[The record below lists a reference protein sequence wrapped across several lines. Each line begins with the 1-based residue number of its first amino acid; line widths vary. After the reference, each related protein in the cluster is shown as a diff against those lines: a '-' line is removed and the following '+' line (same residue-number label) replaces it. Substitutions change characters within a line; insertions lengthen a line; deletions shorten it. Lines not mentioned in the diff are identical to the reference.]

1 MFENM
6 IIWGPQVADEHDTLI
21 QLSEED
27 HELLE
32 KKLKE
37 LDNKWGI
44 SLSRESSINSYQN
57 DDYLFAAGLLQEV
70 RDIHK
75 KVYYNAYT
83 SEWVRGNSEIP
94 YIHLDFVERPALKKD
109 EFGNYVPDDK
119 KLNMGVKVPLFN
131 GACRLEFNYY
141 WLKQYL
147 KFLQTI
153 FDSNEDLVVYL
164 PETVPRSALQYKTKA
179 EVLSMIKSIEK
190 FGLKK
195 QIEILRLYVNSAI
208 NPEKIP
214 EPCMTFLSEAG
225 KTEEITW
232 GFFGEDGNTF
242 RVPMKKTIFN
252 TSGFADLFDRRVEMV
267 SDLFI
272 ASIKM
277 ILAHETAHV
286 ARGHWNLRIK
296 EPEYSQMRNV
306 MMNCEI
312 NADWTAALWM
322 INELL
327 YDTVT
332 DDPQYPVLAYTRKDL
347 VYLWSIRILAIYIS
361 LSWVER
367 NEERGWTEETISEF
381 IKKSKVTHP
390 IYQFRLF
397 CTLNHIKEHLDYMA
411 EKSKVQGYVLRTVDG
426 APLKEELFAEVW
438 ERACDMIFSFEYAFK
453 ACWNAD
459 ERGSLEKIRDGLNII
474 RKAAPENDKEVPF
487 LMGYMETAQKE
498 LESYEKQWPEILEKL
513 NKYGMFFKMGK

>member
-1 MFENM
+1 
-6 IIWGPQVADEHDTLI
+6 
-21 QLSEED
+21 
-27 HELLE
+27 
-32 KKLKE
+32 
-37 LDNKWGI
+37 
-44 SLSRESSINSYQN
+44 
-57 DDYLFAAGLLQEV
+57 
-70 RDIHK
+70 
-75 KVYYNAYT
+75 
-83 SEWVRGNSEIP
+83 
-94 YIHLDFVERPALKKD
+94 
-109 EFGNYVPDDK
+109 
-119 KLNMGVKVPLFN
+119 
-131 GACRLEFNYY
+131 
-141 WLKQYL
+141 
-147 KFLQTI
+147 
-153 FDSNEDLVVYL
+153 
-164 PETVPRSALQYKTKA
+164 
-179 EVLSMIKSIEK
+179 
-190 FGLKK
+190 
-195 QIEILRLYVNSAI
+195 
-208 NPEKIP
+208 
-214 EPCMTFLSEAG
+214 
-225 KTEEITW
+225 
-232 GFFGEDGNTF
+232 
-242 RVPMKKTIFN
+242 
-252 TSGFADLFDRRVEMV
+252 
-267 SDLFI
+267 
-272 ASIKM
+272 
-277 ILAHETAHV
+277 
-286 ARGHWNLRIK
+286 
-296 EPEYSQMRNV
+296 MRNV

-381 IKKSKVTHP
+381 IKKSKATHP

-411 EKSKVQGYVLRTVDG
+411 DKSKEQGYVLRTVDG

>member
-1 MFENM
+1 MLENM
-6 IIWGPQVADEHDTLI
+6 IIWEPQVADDHDTLI

-27 HELLE
+27 HEILAKE
-32 KKLKE
+32 LKE
-37 LDNKWGI
+37 LDSKWGI
-44 SLSRESSINSYQN
+44 SLSRESGINSYQN
-57 DDYLFAAGLLQEV
+57 DDYLFVAGLLQEV

-75 KVYYNAYT
+75 KVYYNTHT
-83 SEWVRGNSEIP
+83 SKWVRGNSEIP
-94 YIHLDFVERPALKKD
+94 YIHLDFVEQPALKKD
-109 EFGNYVPDDK
+109 EFGSYVPDDK
-119 KLNMGVKVPLFN
+119 KLNMGVKEPLSN
-131 GACRLEFNYY
+131 GTCRLEFNYY

-153 FDSNEDLVVYL
+153 FDSNEDLVINL
-164 PETVPRSALQYKTKA
+164 PESVPGSRAQYKTKA
-179 EVLSMIKSIEK
+179 EILSMAKSLEG
-190 FGLKK
+190 FRLKK
-195 QIEILRLYVNSAI
+195 QVEVLRLYANSAI

-214 EPCMTFLSEAG
+214 EPCLTFLCEDG
-225 KTEEITW
+225 NQKEITW
-232 GFFGEDGNTF
+232 GFFSEDGNTF
-242 RVPMKKTIFN
+242 RVPMKKSIFN
-252 TSGFADLFDRRVEMV
+252 TSGFVDLFDCRVKLV

-296 EPEYSQMRNV
+296 EPEYSQTRNV

-312 NADWTAALWM
+312 NADWTAALWL

-332 DDPQYPVLAYTRKDL
+332 DDSQYPVLAYTRKNL
-347 VYLWSIRILAIYIS
+347 VYHWSIRILAIYIS

-381 IKKSKVTHP
+381 IKKSEATHP

-397 CTLNHIKEHLDYMA
+397 CTLNHIKEHLDHMA
-411 EKSKVQGYVLRTVDG
+411 EQNKNQGYVLRTADG
-426 APLKEELFAEVW
+426 AQLKEELFTEVW

-453 ACWNAD
+453 TCWNAD
-459 ERGSLEKIRDGLNII
+459 ERDSLEKIRDGLNII

-487 LMGYMETAQKE
+487 LMGYMEAAQKE
-498 LESYEKQWPEILEKL
+498 LESYEKQWLEILEKL
-513 NKYGMFFKMGK
+513 NKYGMFFKM

>member
-1 MFENM
+1 M
-6 IIWGPQVADEHDTLI
+6 
-21 QLSEED
+21 
-27 HELLE
+27 
-32 KKLKE
+32 
-37 LDNKWGI
+37 
-44 SLSRESSINSYQN
+44 
-57 DDYLFAAGLLQEV
+57 
-70 RDIHK
+70 
-75 KVYYNAYT
+75 
-83 SEWVRGNSEIP
+83 
-94 YIHLDFVERPALKKD
+94 ERPALKKD

-147 KFLQTI
+147 KFLQRI
-153 FDSNEDLVVYL
+153 FDSNEDLVVFL
-164 PETVPRSALQYKTKA
+164 PETVHRSALQYKTKA

-195 QIEILRLYVNSAI
+195 QIEILRLYANNAI

-225 KTEEITW
+225 KTEE
-232 GFFGEDGNTF
+232 
-242 RVPMKKTIFN
+242 
-252 TSGFADLFDRRVEMV
+252 
-267 SDLFI
+267 
-272 ASIKM
+272 
-277 ILAHETAHV
+277 
-286 ARGHWNLRIK
+286 
-296 EPEYSQMRNV
+296 
-306 MMNCEI
+306 
-312 NADWTAALWM
+312 
-322 INELL
+322 
-327 YDTVT
+327 DTVT

-381 IKKSKVTHP
+381 IKKSKATHP

-411 EKSKVQGYVLRTVDG
+411 DKSKEQGYVLRTVDG

>member
-32 KKLKE
+32 KELKE

-57 DDYLFAAGLLQEV
+57 DDYLFAAGLLQDV

-75 KVYYNAYT
+75 KIYYNAYT

-164 PETVPRSALQYKTKA
+164 PETVLRSAPQYKTKS
-179 EVLSMIKSIEK
+179 EILSMAKSIEK

-195 QIEILRLYVNSAI
+195 QIEVLRLYANSAI

-214 EPCMTFLSEAG
+214 EPCMTFLSEEG
-225 KTEEITW
+225 KKKEITSSIY
-232 GFFGEDGNTF
+232 FED
-242 RVPMKKTIFN
+242 
-252 TSGFADLFDRRVEMV
+252 
-267 SDLFI
+267 
-272 ASIKM
+272 
-277 ILAHETAHV
+277 
-286 ARGHWNLRIK
+286 
-296 EPEYSQMRNV
+296 
-306 MMNCEI
+306 
-312 NADWTAALWM
+312 
-322 INELL
+322 
-327 YDTVT
+327 
-332 DDPQYPVLAYTRKDL
+332 
-347 VYLWSIRILAIYIS
+347 
-361 LSWVER
+361 
-367 NEERGWTEETISEF
+367 
-381 IKKSKVTHP
+381 
-390 IYQFRLF
+390 
-397 CTLNHIKEHLDYMA
+397 
-411 EKSKVQGYVLRTVDG
+411 
-426 APLKEELFAEVW
+426 
-438 ERACDMIFSFEYAFK
+438 
-453 ACWNAD
+453 
-459 ERGSLEKIRDGLNII
+459 
-474 RKAAPENDKEVPF
+474 
-487 LMGYMETAQKE
+487 
-498 LESYEKQWPEILEKL
+498 
-513 NKYGMFFKMGK
+513 